1 MKWFSLEK
9 GYGFIT
15 AEGGRDVLV
24 LLPQMLKDGLR
35 SLPEGSVV
43 EFDIARAAQG
53 PTAVNIA
60 VMGKDQT
67 WSGWRGTESPE
78 VGEGAPMADPWEVL
92 GLQPGA
98 SDEDVSAAYRR
109 MAQMYH
115 PDKVTNLGPE
125 LKQLADRK
133 MREINAAYETLKRR

>member
-1 MKWFSLEK
+1 VKWFSLEK
-9 GYGFIT
+9 GYGYII
-15 AEGGRDVLV
+15 AESGQDVLV

-43 EFDIARAAQG
+43 EFDIARGAQG

-60 VMGKDQT
+60 AMGKDQT
-67 WSGWRGTESPE
+67 WSGWCGPQSP
-78 VGEGAPMADPWEVL
+78 VAGEGAATADPWEVM

-98 SDEDVSAAYRR
+98 SDDDVSAAYRR

-125 LKQLADRK
+125 FKQLADRK
-133 MREINAAYETLKRR
+133 MKEINAAYEALKRR